1 MSEGIAQG
9 LYLEASAIDHSCVPN
24 AVWSYQG
31 KEMIIRTIDNV
42 EDFSDLR
49 ISYLLKLYENTSRRR
64 QKLLKEYYFL
74 CQCSRC
80 LDFESDQLKSSVLC
94 SKCLTGCVP
103 IKTGLC
109 VDCNYQIN
117 DFIMEEHKIL
127 KNQISNFVS
136 DYEKGNVTLI
146 YISIEFNSFFFF
158 RQQHNREYRITFGI
172 ISTFSKNLSPI

>member
-31 KEMIIRTIDNV
+31 KEMIIRTINNV

-74 CQCSRC
+74 CNCSR
-80 LDFESDQLKSSVLC
+80 
-94 SKCLTGCVP
+94 GP
-103 IKTGLC
+103 IIYLFDGRSPSR
-109 VDCNYQIN
+109 
-117 DFIMEEHKIL
+117 HK
-127 KNQISNFVS
+127 Q
-136 DYEKGNVTLI
+136 
-146 YISIEFNSFFFF
+146 SFF
-158 RQQHNREYRITFGI
+158 I
-172 ISTFSKNLSPI
+172 

>member
-9 LYLEASAIDHSCVPN
+9 LYLEASAIDHSCIPN

-31 KEMIIRTIDNV
+31 KEMIIQTIDNV

-94 SKCLTGCVP
+94 SDCLTGCVP
-103 IKTGLC
+103 IKTGICL
-109 VDCNYQIN
+109 DCNYQIN
-117 DFIMEEHKIL
+117 DFIMAEHKIL

-136 DYEKGNVTLI
+136 DYEKGNVTLR
-146 YISIEFNSFFFF
+146 YV
-158 RQQHNREYRITFGI
+158 
-172 ISTFSKNLSPI
+172 